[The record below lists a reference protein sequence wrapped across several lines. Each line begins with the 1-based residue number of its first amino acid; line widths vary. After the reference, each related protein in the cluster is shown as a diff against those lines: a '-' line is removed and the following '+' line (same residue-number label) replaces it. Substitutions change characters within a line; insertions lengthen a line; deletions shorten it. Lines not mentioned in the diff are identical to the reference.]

1 MKVLILE
8 DDEQLS
14 DLLAEEIADA
24 GHTIL
29 GPAGTVSEAFAVIAR
44 GEMPDLALVDI
55 KLRHGS
61 RGTEFAKEVTHRFNL
76 PCIFVSSEVGDAIQ
90 HRHVA
95 MGYISKPFSPATIVD
110 SIEAAQNILEGRTPE
125 RLPDGLELFH

>member
-8 DDEQLS
+8 DDELLS
-14 DLLAEEIADA
+14 DLLVEEIAEA

-29 GPAGTVSEAFAVIAR
+29 GPAETVSEAFAVIAQ
-44 GEMPDLALVDI
+44 GDMPDLALVDI

-76 PCIFVSSEVGDAIQ
+76 PCIFVSSDVGDAIQ

-95 MGYISKPFSPATIVD
+95 LGYISKPFSPATIAE
-110 SIEAAQNILEGRTPE
+110 SIEAAQSILEGKVPE
-125 RLPDGLELFH
+125 RIPDGLELFH

>member
-61 RGTEFAKEVTHRFNL
+61 RGTEFAKEATQRFNL

>member
-8 DDEQLS
+8 DDEQIS
-14 DLLAEEIADA
+14 DLLVEEIAEA

-29 GPAGTVSEAFAVIAR
+29 GPAGTVGEAFAVIA
-44 GEMPDLALVDI
+44 GGDMPDLALVDI

-61 RGTEFAKEVTHRFNL
+61 RGTEFAKEVAHRFNL
-76 PCIFVSSEVGDAIQ
+76 PCIFVSSDVSDAIQ

-95 MGYISKPFSPATIVD
+95 LGYISKPFRPATIVD
-110 SIEAAQNILEGRTPE
+110 SLETAQSIIDGRVPE
-125 RLPDGLELFH
+125 HIPEGLELFQ

>member
-8 DDEQLS
+8 DDEQIS
-14 DLLAEEIADA
+14 DLLVEEIAEA

-29 GPAGTVSEAFAVIAR
+29 GPAETVGEAFAVIAR

-76 PCIFVSSEVGDAIQ
+76 PCIFVSSDVTDAIQ

-95 MGYISKPFSPATIVD
+95 LGYISKPFRPATIVD
-110 SIEAAQNILEGRTPE
+110 SLEAAQSILDGKVPE
-125 RLPDGLELFH
+125 RIPDGLELFH